1 MGAERKR
8 NRILVVGLGNLLL
21 RDDGVGVHAVR
32 ALREKPLPRA
42 IFAEV
47 GTAVLDS
54 LHLLSWADKILA
66 IDAMAAQG
74 KPGTLYSFRV
84 PDVEESGTSISLHEL
99 GLLSALRF
107 LPREKGPEI
116 QILGIE
122 PETIEYGLELTP
134 AVQKALPLVT
144 HTAKEIVARWRI

>member
-1 MGAERKR
+1 
-8 NRILVVGLGNLLL
+8 
-21 RDDGVGVHAVR
+21 
-32 ALREKPLPRA
+32 
-42 IFAEV
+42 V

-66 IDAMAAQG
+66 IDAMAAHG
-74 KPGTLYSFRV
+74 NPGTLYSFRV
-84 PDVEESGTSISLHEL
+84 PDVEENGTSISLHEL

-107 LPREKGPEI
+107 LPREKDLEI
-116 QILGIE
+116 PILGIE

-144 HTAKEIVARWRI
+144 RTARKLSLAGGFDEGND

>member
-1 MGAERKR
+1 
-8 NRILVVGLGNLLL
+8 LVVGLGNLLL
-21 RDDGVGVHAVR
+21 RDDGVGIHAVR

-66 IDAMAAQG
+66 IDAMAAHG
-74 KPGTLYSFRV
+74 KPGTLYSFKV

-134 AVQKALPLVT
+134 AVQEALPLVT
-144 HTAKEIVARWRI
+144 RTAKEIVARWRI